1 MADGTAP
8 SDDDG
13 DDLSDDAPRD
23 VHETLLPSIT
33 LSILGRGETPLPA
46 DVGIASPVPL
56 RAHVSGSH
64 VAPPTPITAPASSPA
79 SHATRESGPIIAA
92 EVEAMGVDAA
102 LEVSGEAQI
111 LPEIADRR
119 GARQGDMI
127 GGRYVVEGQLG
138 RGGMGRVMRV
148 RHQVLGKAFALKL
161 IKAPIATNPRM
172 REMFYREARLA
183 SACTHDN
190 VCSIVDFG
198 QDAQFGLFMVMELLD
213 GQTLHSKLRQGGRM
227 APKVACDI
235 MWQICEALRY
245 IHGRAIIHGDVKSEN
260 VFLVRGAA
268 QRRVVKLLDFGL
280 SRPDLGRGVGEVDG
294 TPEYL
299 APERIQGGPANVASD
314 VYALGILLFELLTGR
329 LPFTGKLDS
338 VFQQQ
343 LEAAM
348 PVASKMIDE
357 PLDERADEIIAK
369 ATAKNPSDRHA
380 DVAAFMYELRTLMNM
395 LGMDVASR
403 RRSGAGEGGRERRD
417 LDHRTKAGWEVFH
430 AAPVPMASCD
440 VTGRVRIANPAFL
453 EFLGCAGDVGG
464 IELKDSGLLEVY
476 PQLLIDLEKVA
487 IKRKAIKRVL
497 FLAEGGGTTVEVA
510 LIMTASPPTSEVTA
524 GEIHIALHPLRHIRD
539 S

>member
-1 MADGTAP
+1 MRDGTPEAG
-8 SDDDG
+8 SEVDDD
-13 DDLSDDAPRD
+13 DDLSQDSPRD

-33 LSILGRGETPLPA
+33 LSVMGRGETPLPR
-46 DVGIASPVPL
+46 DVGLAQPVPL
-56 RAHVSGSH
+56 NPTATGSR
-64 VAPPTPITAPASSPA
+64 VAAARPSAK
-79 SHATRESGPIIAA
+79 RESGPVIAA

-102 LEVSGEAQI
+102 LEGTSEAQV

-190 VCSIVDFG
+190 ICSIVDFG
-198 QDAQFGLFMVMELLD
+198 QDMQFGLFMVMELLD

-235 MWQICEALRY
+235 MWQVCEALRY

-329 LPFTGKLDS
+329 LPFTGKLDE

-343 LEAAM
+343 LEATI
-348 PVASKMIDE
+348 PVASQLIDE
-357 PLDERADEIIAK
+357 PLDERADQIIAR
-369 ATAKNPSDRHA
+369 ATAKNQSDRHA
-380 DVAAFMYELRTLMNM
+380 DVPAFMYELRTLMNM

-417 LDHRTKAGWEVFH
+417 LDHRTKAAFELF
-430 AAPVPMASCD
+430 ATAPVPMASCD
-440 VTGRVRIANPAFL
+440 VGGRVRLANPAFL

-464 IELKDSGLLEVY
+464 IELKDSGLLEIY
-476 PQLLIDLEKVA
+476 PQLLRDLESVA
-487 IKRKAIKRVL
+487 TQRKAVKRVL
-497 FLAEGGGTTVEVA
+497 YLAEGGGTTVEVA
-510 LIMTASPPTSEVTA
+510 LILTASPTTNEVTA
-524 GEIHIALHPLRHIRD
+524 GEIHIALHPLRSIRD
-539 S
+539 A